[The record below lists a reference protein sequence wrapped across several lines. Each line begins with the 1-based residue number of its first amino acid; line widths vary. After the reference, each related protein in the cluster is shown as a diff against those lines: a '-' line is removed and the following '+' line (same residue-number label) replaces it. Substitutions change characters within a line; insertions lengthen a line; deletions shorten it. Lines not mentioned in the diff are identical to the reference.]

1 MSLVKSVFAKESL
14 ENIYGGPG
22 GPGQKLGGTNATFST
37 LLNPLIANI
46 LIISALAAFITIIL
60 SGFNY
65 ITASGD
71 KAKAEQSA
79 RMLNYALMGLALI
92 ASAYLITRI
101 VGKIV
106 GIDLF
111 NPN

>member
-1 MSLVKSVFAKESL
+1 MSLIKPVHAVNLAD
-14 ENIYGGPG
+14 IYK
-22 GPGQKLGGTNATFST
+22 PGQKLGGTNATFST
-37 LLNPLIANI
+37 LLNPLISNI
-46 LIISALAAFITIIL
+46 LIVSALIAFFVIII

-79 RMLNYALMGLALI
+79 RMLNYSLLGLAII
-92 ASAYLITRI
+92 ASAFLITRI
-101 VGKIV
+101 VGSIV
-106 GIDLF
+106 NIDLF

>member
-1 MSLVKSVFAKESL
+1 MSLIKP
-14 ENIYGGPG
+14 IYAVNLSNLYK
-22 GPGQKLGGTNATFST
+22 PGQKLGGTNATFST
-37 LLNPLIANI
+37 LLNPLISNI
-46 LIISALAAFITIIL
+46 LIVSALAAFLAIII

-79 RMLNYALMGLALI
+79 RMLNYSLLGLAVV
-92 ASAYLITRI
+92 AAAFLITRI
-101 VGKIV
+101 VGSIV
-106 GIDLF
+106 NIDLF

>member
-1 MSLVKSVFAKESL
+1 MSLAD
-14 ENIYGGPG
+14 IYEPG
-22 GPGQKLGGTNATFST
+22 KKLGGTNATFST
-37 LLNPLIANI
+37 LLNPLIVNV
-46 LIISALAAFITIIL
+46 LVVSALAAFIVIIIA
-60 SGFNY
+60 GFNY

-79 RMLNYALMGLALI
+79 RMLNYGLLGLALI
-92 ASAYLITRI
+92 AAAYLITRI
-101 VGKIV
+101 VGSIV

>member
-1 MSLVKSVFAKESL
+1 MSLINPVLAKTSL
-14 ENIYGGPG
+14 ADPNIYE
-22 GPGQKLGGTNATFST
+22 PGQRLGGTSATFST

-46 LIISALAAFITIIL
+46 LVISGIAAFLTIII

-71 KAKAEQSA
+71 KAKAEQSG
-79 RMLNYALMGLALI
+79 RMLNYALLGLALV
-92 ASAYLITRI
+92 ATAYLITSI
-101 VGKIV
+101 VGSMV
-106 GIDLF
+106 NIDLF